1 MATPGGPTQA
11 CGPGAGRRGDPGKN
25 IGVGS
30 LPLLQWIFPTQEL
43 NWVLLHCKQILYQLS
58 YQGSPSR
65 QEYSS
70 GLPFPSPVDHVLSEL
85 SAMTRLSWMALRSMA
100 HSFIDLDKPVIH
112 VISLISFV

>member
-1 MATPGGPTQA
+1 MVKQEMARLNVDILGIIELKWT
-11 CGPGAGRRGDPGKN
+11 
-25 IGVGS
+25 GVGS